1 MRTAYPGWDR
11 SGGGSG
17 SSPKGLMGGTP
28 KGKYNW
34 HTVVDGLS
42 EYSIEPTK
50 LPFCISASIH
60 STPLTPFLPG
70 AGKPLR
76 HNLGATVF
84 GTEVA

>member
-1 MRTAYPGWDR
+1 MKTAYPGWDR
-11 SGGGSG
+11 SGGGGSG

-42 EYSIEPTK
+42 EYNIEPTK
-50 LPFCISASIH
+50 LPLYASNH

-70 AGKPLR
+70 AGKPFR

-84 GTEVA
+84 GTDVA